1 MRSTDLDEPVFNWN
15 ALLNT
20 INYGIVGEYLTWV
33 QENWEDL
40 GKLEDEYYWRGKMNG
55 GEQAMAKHANRGG
68 SWLPARLRDQRK
80 ALVKNL
86 FLYLDNKVVTK
97 GPPIPTP
104 KDSCFQCGTTNRDIE
119 EYVFDFKDRIDY
131 KNKEES
137 MSGIDEY
144 SMKAKKI
151 VSEMAADY
159 SKEVH
164 IAAQQYVPSWRS
176 QYMTYN
182 FNWSLCSACYTKK
195 MTRMLSILSKDLN
208 MLRNS

>member
-20 INYGIVGEYLTWV
+20 INYGIVGEYLTWL
-33 QENWEDL
+33 QENWEGL
-40 GKLEDEYYWRGKMNG
+40 GKLEDDYYWKSKMTSEELEMG
-55 GEQAMAKHANRGG
+55 KHANRSGA
-68 SWLPARLRDQRK
+68 WLPERLRDQRK
-80 ALVKNL
+80 SLVKNL
-86 FLYLDNKVVTK
+86 FLYLDKKVVTK
-97 GPPIPTP
+97 GSPIPSP
-104 KDSCFQCGTTNRDIE
+104 KDSCFQCGTTNREIE
-119 EYVFDFKDRIDY
+119 EYVIDFKDRIDY
-131 KNKEES
+131 KNNRRIS
-137 MSGIDEY
+137 SSDEY
-144 SMKAKKI
+144 GMKANKI

-182 FNWSLCSACYTKK
+182 FNWGLCSACYTKK

-208 MLRNS
+208 RWRNR